1 MQKRNSLI
9 SVDDALAAH
18 SLVQNQHTSQTNVL
32 LFEMI
37 LRKVVPAIHTE
48 FNNKAA
54 LRLTVTNLC
63 AVRRRHLRDH
73 AQCGATPYTLEMPAH
88 KHLHHF
94 GGLAFA
100 VRVDDTSVLVGKCDT
115 CCRCRCCRLNVT
127 KLSVKFQKI
136 LSSEPFQSMSW
147 SL

>member
-1 MQKRNSLI
+1 MTHVFECDFVDFEWSGECAERRNTGCKGHVQKRNSLI

-73 AQCGATPYTLEMPAH
+73 AQCGATPFLDGE
-88 KHLHHF
+88 KINRSE
-94 GGLAFA
+94 
-100 VRVDDTSVLVGKCDT
+100 VE
-115 CCRCRCCRLNVT
+115 
-127 KLSVKFQKI
+127 LS
-136 LSSEPFQSMSW
+136 
-147 SL
+147 